1 MTKADRLSLVAYYLS
16 KFDMQAVERLGYS
29 NRSEAMRVISRELG
43 SDNEYLKR
51 RRDEFDVLTG
61 SHRRG
66 QCNRPPVPSVVEYHE
81 QFKNISFEEFSGRVL
96 QLLSDAPNLNI

>member
-29 NRSEAMRVISRELG
+29 NRSEAMRIISRELG
-43 SDNEYLKR
+43 SNNEYLKR

>member
-16 KFDMQAVERLGYS
+16 KFDMDAVERLGYS
-29 NRSEAMRVISRELG
+29 NRSEAMRIISRQLG

-66 QCNRPPVPSVVEYHE
+66 QCNRPPVPSVEEYHE
-81 QFKNISFEEFSGRVL
+81 QFKNLSFDEFTGRVV
-96 QLLSDAPNLNI
+96 QLIIDCPDLN